1 MLTTLTRVL
10 LAEDHPIVRD
20 GLRLLLQSRAD
31 LAVVGEAVDGVEAVQ
46 LVRKTRPHLLL
57 LDLAMPRRNGL
68 DVLHDIAQERS
79 RPRVLI
85 LTAEVEPQEAAA
97 AIAAGASG
105 IILKQAATATLFDA
119 IDAVM
124 SGEYWIRGERL
135 KTIGSGREWL
145 TTNANANRFGLS
157 PREREIVNAVVA
169 GMSNRGVAKHL
180 AISEQTVKHHLKNIF
195 EKTGVSSRVEL
206 TVLAVRYR
214 LV

>member
-1 MLTTLTRVL
+1 MLSTLTRVL
-10 LAEDHPIVRD
+10 LAEDHPIVRE

-31 LAVVGEAVDGVEAVQ
+31 LAVVGEAVDGVEALQ

-68 DVLHDIAQERS
+68 DVLHDLSQERL

-85 LTAEVEPQEAAA
+85 LTAEVDPQEAAA
-97 AIAAGASG
+97 AMAAGASG
-105 IILKQAATATLFDA
+105 IVLKQSATTTLFDA

-124 SGEYWIRGERL
+124 SGEYWVRGERL

-145 TTNANANRFGLS
+145 TTNADANRFGLS
-157 PREREIVNAVVA
+157 PREREIVTAVVG
-169 GMSNRGVAKHL
+169 GMSNREVAKHL
-180 AISEQTVKHHLKNIF
+180 SISEQTVKHHLKSIF

>member
-1 MLTTLTRVL
+1 MLSTLTRVL

-31 LAVVGEAVDGVEAVQ
+31 LAVVGEAVDGVEAVH

-68 DVLHDIAQERS
+68 DVLHDLSQERL

-85 LTAEVEPQEAAA
+85 LTAEVDPQEAAA
-97 AIAAGASG
+97 VMAAGASG
-105 IILKQAATATLFDA
+105 IVLKQSATATLFDA

-124 SGEYWIRGERL
+124 SGEYWVRGERL

-145 TTNANANRFGLS
+145 TTNADANRFGLS
-157 PREREIVNAVVA
+157 PREREIVTAVVG
-169 GMSNRGVAKHL
+169 GMSNREVAKHL
-180 AISEQTVKHHLKNIF
+180 SISEQTVKHHLKSIF